1 MASLK
6 IKFGPFRD
14 FDIFNSKVGLYRK
27 SREDNDLENEI
38 KNNYTKIKQVPV
50 ASILH
55 NLCLKCVTSPTVIPL
70 AGKMLLH
77 GTTFSYLCNM
87 HLNEVKWLNRVTY
100 NYCHH
105 TELMKSTVSIITM
118 KCMII

>member
-27 SREDNDLENEI
+27 PREDNDLENEI
-38 KNNYTKIKQVPV
+38 KNNYTKGKQVPV

-55 NLCLKCVTSPTVIPL
+55 NLCLKW
-70 AGKMLLH
+70 KH
-77 GTTFSYLCNM
+77 
-87 HLNEVKWLNRVTY
+87 K
-100 NYCHH
+100 
-105 TELMKSTVSIITM
+105 
-118 KCMII
+118 